1 MKRLERIF
9 GVDGDKWNIMEF
21 ETHYFYKL
29 YKKIFDNDNDKI
41 SQRRTYLLSFYSNH
55 LKHSKISDVAYK
67 IRNTFTLGSAF
78 FNHDDD

>member
-41 SQRRTYLLSFYSNH
+41 SQRSSLSI
-55 LKHSKISDVAYK
+55 LI
-67 IRNTFTLGSAF
+67 I
-78 FNHDDD
+78 